1 MERFAIIRVKTL
13 DILIDHTKTAVE
25 KFATISVQALK
36 RLKIDTRSWFTL
48 RNYYTRTK
56 HIRLGVT
63 NLNQSCQML
72 ILIKF
77 NYLKTVDRALNLSSV
92 NCKSVEVKLLIS
104 YNL

>member
-1 MERFAIIRVKTL
+1 MPHDNTMERFAIIKV
-13 DILIDHTKTAVE
+13 IIDHTKTAVE

-36 RLKIDTRSWFTL
+36 RLKINTRWFTL

-92 NCKSVEVKLLIS
+92 NCKCVEVKLLIS